1 MILVSRVTIFRWL
14 LYNYGDLFGNYCPR
28 TQHFAHVLIMFL
40 RILLYREVGE
50 FFGHKANPLL
60 AKLE

>member
-1 MILVSRVTIFRWL
+1 MVTFLAIV
-14 LYNYGDLFGNYCPR
+14 NNYCPR